1 MTSAARGFAGCCIR
15 YAQNNFG
22 GPAVHIAGFEG
33 PQNGKL
39 DTFRASVFLGSL
51 GLYWLRGCKC
61 PYETR
66 V

>member
-39 DTFRASVFLGSL
+39 DTFRASVFLGNSVYT
-51 GLYWLRGCKC
+51 G
-61 PYETR
+61 
-66 V
+66 